1 MFQAPQFF
9 ADVVS
14 STQAE
19 VSVTSRTLERM
30 STANR
35 GTTAAATPS
44 RAPPTHPDREAA
56 RALAHRV
63 LVRLPLVWARRFRH
77 IGWLSPPQALP

>member
-1 MFQAPQFF
+1 MLQDPQFF
-9 ADVVS
+9 ADVKS
-14 STQAE
+14 LSHRLSQSPPWA
-19 VSVTSRTLERM
+19 LERM
-30 STANR
+30 RTSNPWH
-35 GTTAAATPS
+35 TAAATPS

-77 IGWLSPPQALP
+77 VGWLPPPQALP